1 MKNMDNQSDN
11 SNSTHRGATSSTS
24 SRENAEA
31 NDKAKETGSSEGTSA
46 FFNGT
51 HVNGNHVNS
60 NHVNSNHAIPYRKT
74 LVAWGLW
81 QRFKYEAFIAL
92 TLVLVPRFFLRQG
105 IVVDVLLIIMMAV
118 AAYFAWIRQKHLD
131 QSYFA
136 GRALFWRLMLLV
148 CTVTVGLMSYQLL
161 SL

>member
-1 MKNMDNQSDN
+1 MKHMDNQSDS
-11 SNSTHRGATSSTS
+11 SNSTNRGATSSTS
-24 SRENAEA
+24 RCKASEA
-31 NDKAKETGSSEGTSA
+31 NDKAKETDSLESA
-46 FFNGT
+46 SALF
-51 HVNGNHVNS
+51 NGNHVNG
-60 NHVNSNHAIPYRKT
+60 NHAIPYRKT

-118 AAYFAWIRQKHLD
+118 AAYFSWIRHKHLD

-148 CTVTVGLMSYQLL
+148 CAVTVGLMSFQLL